1 MSQSPTLAEP
11 DLVGDTHDPR
21 QHPVT
26 IHVNERPVRVP
37 EHLVTGLEIK
47 ESAIAQGLAIELDFV
62 LVEELGGGR
71 TKVIGD
77 SDPVHVDPASRFLAN
92 DGDDNS

>member
-1 MSQSPTLAEP
+1 MHESPTLPTPAATHEP
-11 DLVGDTHDPR
+11 QRHA
-21 QHPVT
+21 VT
-26 IHVNERPVRVP
+26 IHVNERPVRLP

-47 ESAIAQGLAIELDFV
+47 RLAIEQALAIQLDFI

-71 TKVIGD
+71 TKIIGD
-77 SDPVHVDPASRFLAN
+77 DDPVRVTDQSRFLAN